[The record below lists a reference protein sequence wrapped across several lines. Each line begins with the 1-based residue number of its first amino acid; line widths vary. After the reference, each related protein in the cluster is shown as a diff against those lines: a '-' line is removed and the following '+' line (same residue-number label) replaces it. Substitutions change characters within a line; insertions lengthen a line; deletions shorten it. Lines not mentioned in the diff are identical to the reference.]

1 VYPGQTISI
10 DTMKTYHPAGREVAV
25 GGQPAWAVDGDVE
38 AYETP
43 RLAVARDTG
52 MFEMTLDY
60 FEEGATQGV
69 DPVDHAI
76 KVAEVILPRLD
87 GAE

>member
-1 VYPGQTISI
+1 
-10 DTMKTYHPAGREVAV
+10 
-25 GGQPAWAVDGDVE
+25 
-38 AYETP
+38 
-43 RLAVARDTG
+43 

-60 FEEGATQGV
+60 FEEGATRGV